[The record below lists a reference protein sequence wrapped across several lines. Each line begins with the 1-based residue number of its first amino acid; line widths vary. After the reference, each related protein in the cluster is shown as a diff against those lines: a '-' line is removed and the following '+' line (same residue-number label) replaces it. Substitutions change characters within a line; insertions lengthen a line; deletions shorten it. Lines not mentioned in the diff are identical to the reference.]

1 MSSFLLCMLKWKP
14 KDRATARVLLD
25 HPWLKEADD
34 YSVWMSKPHLREFKL
49 VNSEQFPTFIQE
61 LRLKK
66 VAEDGKAM
74 GLSEEEIN
82 AYIKVEEEKL
92 KEEAAKLEKAQL
104 NAQANGNGAEAEDED
119 EEIEGNESSDSD
131 SSPYESG

>member
-119 EEIEGNESSDSD
+119 EEIEGTESSDSE